1 MKATGTKID
10 VASVL
15 ATGREL
21 ALHEEITL
29 PEFSDFRFPNPVR
42 VALTIR
48 RVGRGIEVLGTLEG
62 EVEGACARCLEDV
75 RLPVRVE
82 LDERLEAGERGPLG
96 ENNVLDGDTLDLAD
110 LTRQSIDSAL
120 PLVLLCDETC
130 GGLCPDCGNKR
141 DGACRCRAPE

>member
-1 MKATGTKID
+1 MKATGTHID

-21 ALHEEITL
+21 AVNEAVTL

-48 RVGRGIEVLGTLEG
+48 RVGRGIEVTGTLEG
-62 EVEGACARCLEDV
+62 EAEGACARCLDDV
-75 RLPVRVE
+75 RLPVRVNV
-82 LDERLEAGERGPLG
+82 DERLEAGEGGPLG
-96 ENNVLDGDTLDLAD
+96 ENNVLTGDTLDLAD
-110 LTRQSIDSAL
+110 LTRQTIDSAL
-120 PLVLLCDETC
+120 PLVLLCDEKC

-141 DGACRCRAPE
+141 DGACRCANSE